1 MTDKLMIC
9 PKWKECKEWC
19 TDHKVPHEYVPVCE
33 ISNYNCP
40 ACVPYEPE
48 KSNNLYNHNKDCHCV
63 FCAKPQGQLVWIPDA
78 MIIETRHPH
87 NATCFDC
94 QQKMKPVDKE
104 WIEGLA
110 EKIAL
115 KIYQLNSSESRLDY
129 FSKPIKQ
136 AIEEYM
142 EELK

>member
-9 PKWKECKEWC
+9 PKVKECAIPAC
-19 TDHKVPHEYVPVCE
+19 LHDMPHEFRNCYQKYLE
-33 ISNYNCP
+33 DCP
-40 ACVPYEPE
+40 ACVLYVPE